1 MSLVE
6 YQRKRHFG
14 KTREPPP
21 TLPTADERAIFVVQ
35 LHHASRRHYDFRLQ
49 VGDTLK
55 SWAVPKGPS
64 FDPKVKR
71 LAAEVEDHPV
81 DYANFAGM
89 IPEGQYGGGHVAIF
103 DQGVW
108 STDGDAREQLDKGH
122 LRFELFGDKLHGG
135 WHLVRSRRVGR
146 QPEWL
151 LFKHQDQFAAEN
163 EADDLLDDVTPP
175 PAHTVRGVS
184 GKTASSPI
192 AAEKLAASSRIKK
205 ARPKVDLKP
214 ESANAAKAAVSNW
227 AKRAS
232 ALTGAVK
239 HVLRH
244 EFFEPQLARLGDAP
258 PKGDDWIHEVKWDGY
273 RITATI
279 VDGEIRLWSRNG
291 LDWTRKLPEV
301 VGALKRLE
309 LQSAAFDG
317 ELVALR
323 NGHSDFGL
331 LQATL
336 SGASQAPLAYVIF
349 DVVHLEG
356 HALERVPLLQ
366 RKELLSDMLAKPPPR
381 IAYSSH
387 SRGNGDAA
395 FALASELGLEGIM
408 SKRFNSPYRGGRGDD
423 WRKTKRL
430 DSDEFAVVGYTLAQ
444 GTRHGFGSLLL
455 AKPDP
460 EHGWRYV
467 GRVGSGFSDE
477 LLRTVSARL
486 ETEPK
491 LKKSPA
497 HIDAM
502 STELRR
508 ATWIEPTWVVEV
520 FSRGIGNQGLLR
532 QPSLKGI
539 RMDKTVQQLGDSDRK
554 QLLNPAAKA
563 AALPKP
569 AAQAAVMRKPAA
581 KAVEPGAEPMR
592 LTSPDKIVYPDR
604 GTTKRQVAD
613 YYLAVM
619 DWFLPEIKA
628 RPLSIIRCPDGIGKA
643 CFFQKHLTAGVKL
656 ADTVR
661 IPEDSGKQA
670 DYLVVNDAASVMEL
684 VQFNA
689 LEFHPWG
696 STADNPERANRIV
709 FDLDPGPGVEWSEV
723 KNAAKK
729 IHDLLERIEL
739 KSYLRTSGGKGLH
752 VVVPLNPGCDWNL
765 VKPFAHAFAES
776 MSQAEPTRF
785 VANMSKKQREGRI
798 FLDYL
803 RNGRGA
809 TSVAS
814 YSLRAREGAPVAVN
828 LAWSELSRLKAPNF
842 FDIDSVPKRLA
853 KLKTDPWEGIDDIQQ
868 NLSKLK
874 G

>member
-14 KTREPPP
+14 KTQEPPP
-21 TLPTADERAIFVVQ
+21 VQAAKDERAIFVVQ

-71 LAAEVEDHPV
+71 LAAEVEDHPI
-81 DYANFAGM
+81 DYADFAGI

-103 DQGVW
+103 DRGVW
-108 STDGDAREQLDKGH
+108 STDGDAQAQIDKGH
-122 LRFELFGDKLHGG
+122 LRFELFGEKLFGG
-135 WHLVRSRRVGR
+135 WHLVRSRRGGR

-151 LFKHQDQFAAEN
+151 LFKHQDQFAAEH
-163 EADDLLDDVTPP
+163 EADDLLEDVTPP

-184 GKTASSPI
+184 GKTAASPVT
-192 AAEKLAASSRIKK
+192 AEKVAARKVTKTASLPKVEPAPDTAVARK
-205 ARPKVDLKP
+205 ARRSK
-214 ESANAAKAAVSNW
+214 SNVTIW
-227 AKRAS
+227 MEHAG
-232 ALTGAVK
+232 ALPGAVK
-239 HVLRH
+239 DELRQ

-279 VDGEIRLWSRNG
+279 VDGDVRLWSRNG
-291 LDWTRKLPEV
+291 LDWTKKIPEV
-301 VGALKRLE
+301 VRALKALE
-309 LQSAAFDG
+309 LEAAALDG

-336 SGASQAPLAYVIF
+336 SGESQAPLAYVIF
-349 DVVHLEG
+349 DIVHLQG
-356 HALERVPLLQ
+356 YRLERVPLLQ
-366 RKELLSDMLAKPPPR
+366 RKELLAAMLSKPPPR

-387 SRGNGDAA
+387 SVGNGDAA

-408 SKRFNSPYRGGRGDD
+408 SKRVNSPYRGGRGDD

-430 DSDEFAVVGYTLAQ
+430 DTDEFAVVGYTQAQ
-444 GTRHGFGSLLL
+444 GSRNGFGSLLL
-455 AKPDP
+455 AKPDS

-477 LLRTVSARL
+477 LLRTVTARL
-486 ETEPK
+486 AKEPQ

-497 HIDAM
+497 HIHAM

-539 RMDKTVQQLGDSDRK
+539 RMDKTVQQLGDSE
-554 QLLNPAAKA
+554 
-563 AALPKP
+563 
-569 AAQAAVMRKPAA
+569 RKPAA
-581 KAVEPGAEPMR
+581 KTPKPAEPAPEGMR
-592 LTSPDKIVYPDR
+592 LTSPDKVVFPDR

-619 DWFLPEIKA
+619 DWFLPEIKG
-628 RPLSIIRCPDGIGKA
+628 RPLSIIRCPDGIAKA

-661 IPEDSGKQA
+661 ILEDSGKQA

-696 STADNPERANRIV
+696 STASNPERANRIV
-709 FDLDPGPGVEWSEV
+709 FDLDPGPDVEWSEV
-723 KNAAKK
+723 KSAAKK

-776 MSQAEPTRF
+776 MSQAEPNRF
-785 VANMSKKQREGRI
+785 VANMSKKLREGKI

-828 LAWSELSRLKAPNF
+828 LAWSELSRLKAGNF

-853 KLKTDPWEGIDDIQQ
+853 KLKSDPWEGIDDIQQ

-874 G
+874 S

>member
-21 TLPTADERAIFVVQ
+21 MARAAQDARAVFVVQ

-64 FDPKVKR
+64 FDPRVKR
-71 LAAEVEDHPV
+71 LAAEVEDHPI
-81 DYANFAGM
+81 DYADFSGM
-89 IPEGQYGGGHVAIF
+89 IPAGEYGGGHVAIF
-103 DQGVW
+103 DRGVW
-108 STDGDAREQLDKGH
+108 STDGDAQAQIDKGH
-122 LRFELFGDKLHGG
+122 LRFELFGGKLHGG
-135 WHLVRSRRVGR
+135 WHLVRSRRGGR
-146 QPEWL
+146 APQWL
-151 LFKHQDQFAAEN
+151 LFKHQDQFAAAH
-163 EADDLLDDVTPP
+163 EADDLLADVAPP

-184 GKTASSPI
+184 GKTALSPSTEVKSKTP
-192 AAEKLAASSRIKK
+192 EKR
-205 ARPKVDLKP
+205 AR
-214 ESANAAKAAVSNW
+214 AAKASAGADIATANPTAKPQKKSIDW
-227 AKRAS
+227 ALHAS
-232 ALTGAVK
+232 ALEGAVARG
-239 HVLRH
+239 LRQ
-244 EFFEPQLARLGDAP
+244 EFFEPQLARLGAAP
-258 PKGDDWIHEVKWDGY
+258 PKGDDWLHEVKWDGY
-273 RITATI
+273 RIIASI
-279 VDGEIRLWSRNG
+279 VDAQIRLWSRNG
-291 LDWTRKLPEV
+291 LDWTAKLPEIV
-301 VGALKRLE
+301 VALKALG

-323 NGHSDFGL
+323 EGHSDFGL

-336 SGASQAPLAYVIF
+336 SGGCPAPLAYVIF
-349 DVVHLEG
+349 DIVHLEG
-356 HALERVPLLQ
+356 YALDRVPLLQ
-366 RKELLSDMLAKPPPR
+366 RKTLLSELLTKPPPR
-381 IAYSSH
+381 IAFSSH
-387 SRGNGDAA
+387 SHGNGDEA
-395 FALASELGLEGIM
+395 FALAGELGLEGIM
-408 SKRFNSPYRGGRGDD
+408 SKRVNSPYRGGRGDD

-430 DSDEFAVVGYTLAQ
+430 DSDEFAVVGYTDAQ
-444 GTRHGFGSLLL
+444 GSRTGFGALLL
-455 AKPDP
+455 AKPDI

-477 LLRTVSARL
+477 LLRTLSARL
-486 ETEPK
+486 ARETK
-491 LKKSPA
+491 LKNSPA

-508 ATWIEPTWVVEV
+508 ATWIEPKMVVEV

-539 RMDKTVQQLGDSDRK
+539 RMDKSAQQLGDTDRK
-554 QLLNPAAKA
+554 PLPTAGAKTAASSKKLAAAKRLEA
-563 AALPKP
+563 A
-569 AAQAAVMRKPAA
+569 
-581 KAVEPGAEPMR
+581 AEPMR
-592 LTSPDKIVYPDR
+592 LTSPDRIVYPDR

-619 DWFLPEIKA
+619 DWFLPEIRA
-628 RPLSIIRCPDGIGKA
+628 RPLSIIRCPDGIAKA

-661 IPEDSGKQA
+661 ILEDSGKEA
-670 DYLVVNDAASVMEL
+670 EYLVVNDAASVMEL

-696 STADNPERANRIV
+696 STAGNPERANRIV
-709 FDLDPGPGVEWSEV
+709 FDLDPGPDVAWSEV
-723 KNAAKK
+723 KAAARK
-729 IHDLLERIEL
+729 IHDLLESIAL

-752 VVVPLNPGCDWNL
+752 VVVPLNPGCDWDL
-765 VKPFAHAFAES
+765 VKPFARAFAES
-776 MSQAEPTRF
+776 MSQAEPARF
-785 VANMSKKQREGRI
+785 VATASKKLREGKI

-814 YSLRAREGAPVAVN
+814 YSLRARDGAPVAVN
-828 LAWSELSRLKAPNF
+828 LAWSELPRLKAANF

-853 KLKTDPWEGIDDIQQ
+853 KLKSDPWEGINEIQQ
-868 NLSKLK
+868 NLSQLK
-874 G
+874 P